1 MEEVKDKKKKLT
13 LKNFSGG
20 AAAIS
25 SYAKGSG
32 NKSVLVEKKKNRS
45 VDASYNAEK
54 AKASVAPQDAVK
66 TKDLTKED
74 SAKAQKTAQEWARKK
89 IQEELEIDN
98 SKN

>member
-54 AKASVAPQDAVK
+54 AKVSAAPQDAVK
-66 TKDLTKED
+66 T
-74 SAKAQKTAQEWARKK
+74 
-89 IQEELEIDN
+89 N
-98 SKN
+98 SKAVLLTLLAGVLLT